1 MITAS
6 QFARQYASTWAV
18 LTPMSE
24 EFVRHVNGA
33 WCERIYTPIRSK
45 VSRYRRALVN
55 EIAFQIFANKARTG
69 RSSGLNELEEEV
81 DIIFQKIIKNER
93 WAWLSDTN
101 ELNDLER
108 QEIDALAQRLRYFFL
123 RDASVGLQFNPPFRG
138 CGIIENAFGDVIKG
152 DTLYE
157 VKASGRFFR
166 SVDLR
171 QLLIYSAL
179 NKEAGTY
186 QFTDIGMYNPR
197 IGIYYQG
204 KLSEVCYEVSGRSG
218 EELLGDIIERAAG
231 SDISR

>member
-6 QFARQYASTWAV
+6 QFARQYASTWAI

-55 EIAFQIFANKARTG
+55 EAAFQIFANETR
-69 RSSGLNELEEEV
+69 SGLYRREEDI
-81 DIIFQKIIKNER
+81 DIIFQKIMANER
-93 WAWLSDTN
+93 WSRHGDTN
-101 ELNDLER
+101 EINEFER
-108 QEIDALAQRLRYFFL
+108 QEIDYLAQRLRYFFL
-123 RDASVGLQFNPPFRG
+123 HDTSVGLQFNPPFRG
-138 CGIIENAFGDVIKG
+138 CGIIDNAFGDVIKSN
-152 DTLYE
+152 TLYE

-171 QLLIYSAL
+171 QLLICSAL

-186 QFTDIGMYNPR
+186 EFTDIGMYNPR
-197 IGIYYQG
+197 IGICYQG
-204 KLSEVCYEVSGRSG
+204 KLSEVCYEVSGRSA